1 MIYNAGTGIAMEGS
15 IPEIIKIANY
25 VTENNNN
32 DGVAN
37 ALEKYIL

>member
-1 MIYNAGTGIAMEGS
+1 MINNAGIGIAMEGS
-15 IPEIIKIANY
+15 IPEIINIANY

-32 DGVAN
+32 DCAAK

>member
-1 MIYNAGTGIAMEGS
+1 MINNAGIGIAMEGS
-15 IPEIIKIANY
+15 IPEIINISNY

-32 DGVAN
+32 DGVAK